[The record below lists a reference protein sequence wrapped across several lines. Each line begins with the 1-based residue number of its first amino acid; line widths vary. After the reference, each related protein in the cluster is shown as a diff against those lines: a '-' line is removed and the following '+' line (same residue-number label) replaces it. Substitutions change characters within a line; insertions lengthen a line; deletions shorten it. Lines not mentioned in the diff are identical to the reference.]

1 MKPAGLGWEA
11 RKAGGFSRQPS
22 LSWQQWKNPRSF
34 LTFVLGTEEKCLQL
48 AAVHWRTMTTLQVWV
63 VHCREF
69 LSFSHALSLRF
80 CKKKRRGG
88 AGGRDYLWK
97 KPGYPLNGA
106 IRPLSQLESAGW
118 QISLPTAGEWI
129 AQVGNIL
136 IKVVH
141 FLPFWLKWPVFTVN
155 KYLLVPW

>member
-80 CKKKRRGG
+80 CKKKRGG
-88 AGGRDYLWK
+88 QEGGTISGRSQVILWMGPFDPYLSWSQQ
-97 KPGYPLNGA
+97 GDRYPYQLQESELHKLA
-106 IRPLSQLESAGW
+106 IS
-118 QISLPTAGEWI
+118 
-129 AQVGNIL
+129 
-136 IKVVH
+136 
-141 FLPFWLKWPVFTVN
+141 WLKSYTSFHSG
-155 KYLLVPW
+155 